1 MDIRTLAV
9 TAEAVLNDT
18 LDGEFHDPFT
28 LDNARLYAVS
38 LDSHGE
44 VTTTLV
50 ARHPDIYSLL
60 EDTDPDLLASEGAR
74 FIVIATTGWA
84 APLNEYGEAEGA
96 PSQHAQ
102 RRRVRLMVCASRDSV
117 VSVLRFANDPDNIVV
132 DEGGAT
138 GSLNDAVREFAGRL

>member
-1 MDIRTLAV
+1 MDILKLAV
-9 TAEAVLNDT
+9 TAEAVLHDT
-18 LDGEFHDPFT
+18 LDGEFPDPFSMDT
-28 LDNARLYAVS
+28 ARLYAVS
-38 LDSHGE
+38 LDTHGE

-50 ARHPDIYSLL
+50 ARHPDIYTLL
-60 EDTDPDLLASEGAR
+60 DDTDPDLLASEGAK
-74 FIVIATTGWA
+74 FVLIATTGWA

-117 VSVLRFANDPDNIVV
+117 ASVLRFADEPDNIVT
-132 DEGGAT
+132 DEGAAT